1 MALIAPRHGH
11 AGVDEAGR
19 GPLAGP
25 VSAAAVIL
33 HPKRIPDGLNDSKKL
48 TEACRERLFVDITRN
63 ALAVSVAFSCNREID
78 LLNIR
83 GATLIAMARA
93 VFGLSQQ
100 PRHVWVDGRDLP
112 PAIPV
117 KATAVIDGDA
127 LHASIAA
134 ASIVAKVMRDR
145 KMRLLDG
152 HFPHYGFA
160 KHKGYPTKEHLAAL
174 ERFGPSV
181 LHRTSFAPVRRSAL
195 RFEKSGVD

>member
-1 MALIAPRHGH
+1 MALITPRHGH

-33 HPKRIPDGLNDSKKL
+33 HPKRVPDGLNDSKQL
-48 TEACRERLFVDITRN
+48 SAECRERIFVEITRN
-63 ALAVSVAFSCNREID
+63 ALAISVAFSCNHEID

-93 VFGLSQQ
+93 VFGLSRQ
-100 PRHVWVDGRDLP
+100 PRHVWVDGRDVP
-112 PAIPV
+112 PAILIRT
-117 KATAVIDGDA
+117 TALIDGDA

-145 KMRLLDG
+145 KMRLADR
-152 HFPHYGFA
+152 HFPQYGFA
-160 KHKGYPTKEHLAAL
+160 SHKGYGTREHLAAL
-174 ERFGPSV
+174 QQFGPCV
-181 LHRTSFAPVRRSAL
+181 LHRTSFSPVRSSIL